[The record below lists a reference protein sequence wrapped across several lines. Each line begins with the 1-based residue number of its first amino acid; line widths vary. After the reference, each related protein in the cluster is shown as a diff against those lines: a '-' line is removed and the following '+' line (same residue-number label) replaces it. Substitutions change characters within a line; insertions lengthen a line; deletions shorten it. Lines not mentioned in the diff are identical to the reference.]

1 MMHLEAAF
9 IISLQGYSYNL
20 MHIIQCALEGL
31 ARDDISNDLGVTCGD
46 LESSLGRT

>member
-20 MHIIQCALEGL
+20 MQIIQCSMEGL
-31 ARDDISNDLGVTCGD
+31 AKDEISDVLVATGGD
-46 LESSLGRT
+46 

>member
-20 MHIIQCALEGL
+20 MQIIQRSLEGL
-31 ARDDISNDLGVTCGD
+31 AKDEISDDLVVTGGD
-46 LESSLGRT
+46 